1 MSPRMRITR
10 IIQRST
16 MSEISK
22 KTFRTDFSSVLSK
35 ELGIKPWQVENTVR
49 LLDEGNTIPF
59 ISRYRKEKT
68 GELDDARIRTLSDRL
83 GYLRNLDEKKQDVY
97 DSILGQEKM
106 TEEIEKAIENALTLA
121 EVEDIYRPY
130 RPKRKT
136 RASVAREKGLEG
148 LARLIKGC
156 DPKADIDRAAQ
167 GYIDAEKG
175 VETAEDAIRGA
186 LDIIAEDIS
195 DDRNVRSALRKL
207 YMKEGFITGTGDPE
221 KESVYSQYYAFRQ
234 KLSEVASHRILA
246 LNRGEKEGLLKVA
259 IEVSEESA
267 RKEIEKIHLTTD
279 APGRAPSLMKDAI
292 RDSYS
297 RLIHPSLENE
307 IRGDLTDRA
316 NEGAIKLFGDNLRQL
331 LLVPPVKGKVCM
343 ALDPGYRTGCKMA
356 VVDPTG
362 KVLDT
367 GVVYMTLPNHDKDRA
382 KAQLKRLITKDRVD
396 IISIGNGTASK
407 ETEIFVA
414 DMLNEID
421 RKVSYMVVSEA
432 GASVYSASELA
443 QKEFP
448 EYDVTIRSAVSI
460 ARRLQDPLAELV
472 KIDPKSIGV
481 GQYQHDMPKKR
492 LEESLDGVVEY
503 CVNTVGVDLNTASAP
518 LLERVSGLNK
528 TTAKNI
534 ISYREDNGRFT
545 SRDQLLKVSKLGP
558 KAYTMCAGF
567 LRIPGAADKLDS
579 SSVHPESYEAARNL
593 LDMLGYDS
601 EDIGT
606 EILSNIRDDISKIGE
621 RKVAEELGIGLP
633 TLHDITAELI
643 KPGRDMRD
651 DLPQPLLR
659 SDIMDAKDL
668 VPGMQLKGTVRNVID
683 FGAFVDIGV
692 HQDGLVHL
700 SQMSSGYIKH
710 PLDVVKVGDV
720 VDVWVLAVENDG
732 KRISLTMVDPSRP
745 KPAKHQRSDGDRRN
759 RRPDSSK
766 RKNENRKRKEDR
778 MNRDLAGLNDIFK
791 VKAGKGK
798 DGRK

>member
-1 MSPRMRITR
+1 PEKEVPDV
-10 IIQRST
+10 RS
-16 MSEISK
+16 
-22 KTFRTDFSSVLSK
+22 
-35 ELGIKPWQVENTVR
+35 
-49 LLDEGNTIPF
+49 
-59 ISRYRKEKT
+59 
-68 GELDDARIRTLSDRL
+68 
-83 GYLRNLDEKKQDVY
+83 
-97 DSILGQEKM
+97 
-106 TEEIEKAIENALTLA
+106 
-121 EVEDIYRPY
+121 
-130 RPKRKT
+130 
-136 RASVAREKGLEG
+136 
-148 LARLIKGC
+148 
-156 DPKADIDRAAQ
+156 
-167 GYIDAEKG
+167 
-175 VETAEDAIRGA
+175 AIRGA
-186 LDIIAEDIS
+186 MDIIAEVIS
-195 DDRNVRSALRKL
+195 DDPRVRTRLKEL
-207 YMKEGFITGTGDPE
+207 YSKEAFIVSSGDKE
-221 KESVYSQYYAFRQ
+221 KDSVYRQYYEFRQ
-234 KLSEVASHRILA
+234 KISEVASHRILA
-246 LNRGEKEGLLKVA
+246 LNRGEKEDFLKVSL
-259 IEVSEESA
+259 EVDENKA
-267 RKEIEKIHLTTD
+267 RGVIEKIYIKGAQDNEST
-279 APGRAPSLMKDAI
+279 SIMKETIA
-292 RDSYS
+292 DSFK
-297 RLIHPSLENE
+297 RLIHPSLETE
-307 IRGDLTDRA
+307 IRNALTDEA

-331 LLVPPVKGKVCM
+331 LLVPPIKGKVCM

-356 VVDPTG
+356 VVDRTG

-367 GVVYMTLPNHDKDRA
+367 GVVYMTLPNHNKDIA
-382 KAQLKRLITKDRVD
+382 KSQLKRIISKNKVD

-414 DMLNEID
+414 DLIKELD

-432 GASVYSASELA
+432 GASIYSASELA

-534 ISYREDNGRFT
+534 INYREENGRFT

-567 LRIPGAADKLDS
+567 LRIPGAKDKLDS
-579 SSVHPESYEAARNL
+579 SSVHPESYEAARGL

-606 EILSNIRDDISKIGE
+606 DILSNISEDIRKLGE
-621 RKVAEELGIGLP
+621 ENVSRELGIGLP
-633 TLHDITAELI
+633 TLHDITRELK

-651 DLPQPLLR
+651 DLPSPLLR
-659 SDIMDAKDL
+659 SDILDANDL

-700 SQMSSGYIKH
+700 SQMSNGYIKH

-720 VDVWVLAVENDG
+720 VDVWVLKVEEDG
-732 KRISLTMVDPSRP
+732 KRISLSMIDPSRP
-745 KPAKHQRSDGDRRN
+745 KPVREPRKNDGRRN
-759 RRPDSSK
+759 DRKKNSRP
-766 RKNENRKRKEDR
+766 KEDPR
-778 MNRDLAGLNDIFK
+778 EKMRKDLESLNDMFK
-791 VKAGKGK
+791 VKAGSNRDK
-798 DGRK
+798 RKK